1 MEVDRQDVS
10 FKVGGTSL
18 VGWWYQPR
26 EPVDEPAPCIIM
38 AHGLGG
44 TRDAG
49 LEPYAR
55 VFSEAGFPVLLFD
68 YRHFG
73 ASGGEPRQLIS
84 IRRQLADWAGA
95 IAWARSQRAVDPSR
109 IALWGS
115 SFSGGHV
122 VVAAARD
129 GRIAAVSAQG
139 PMMDGLSAVTNMV
152 RYAGLGALWRLS
164 SMAVRDQLRGLI
176 GREPLYAPI
185 VAPPGQTAA
194 MSSEDA
200 QSGFQAIVP
209 EDWRNELAARLALQ
223 LPLYR
228 PIRHA
233 RRVKCPLLVIACM
246 EDSVAPPSSAEAVAT
261 RAGLKAELKRYDGVR
276 HFDVYVG
283 EGFRRS
289 SSDQLAFFRRTLL
302 TDAL

>member
-1 MEVDRQDVS
+1 MEVTRQDVS
-10 FKVGGTSL
+10 FKVKGSA
-18 VGWWYQPR
+18 VAGWWYQPG
-26 EPVDEPAPCIIM
+26 EPVDVPAPCILM

-55 VFSEAGFPVLLFD
+55 VFAEAGFPVLLFD

-73 ASGGEPRQLIS
+73 ASEGQPRQLIS
-84 IRRQLADWAGA
+84 IRRQLADWAAA
-95 IAWARSQRAVDPSR
+95 IAWARSQREVDPAR

-129 GRIAAVSAQG
+129 GRIGAVSAQG
-139 PMMDGLSAVTNMV
+139 PMMDGLAAVTHMV
-152 RYAGLGALWRLS
+152 GYAGVGTLVKLSAL
-164 SMAVRDQLRGLI
+164 AVRDQLRGFL

-185 VAPPGQTAA
+185 VAPPGETAA

-200 QSGFQAIVP
+200 QSGYQAIVP
-209 EDWRNELAARLALQ
+209 EQWRNELAARLALQ

-228 PIRHA
+228 
-233 RRVKCPLLVIACM
+233 
-246 EDSVAPPSSAEAVAT
+246 
-261 RAGLKAELKRYDGVR
+261 
-276 HFDVYVG
+276 
-283 EGFRRS
+283 
-289 SSDQLAFFRRTLL
+289 
-302 TDAL
+302 